1 MTAAAWNA
9 AYPVGAKV
17 RFWPV
22 IRADGSRPLP
32 PLYTET
38 RSEAWVLP
46 SGDAVVLVNGKS
58 GGVAISHVEV
68 L

>member
-1 MTAAAWNA
+1 MNA
-9 AYPVGAKV
+9 YIRLALLRLRERERRQERRRSGAVAEKE
-17 RFWPV
+17 
-22 IRADGSRPLP
+22 
-32 PLYTET
+32 LYTET